1 VKRRSRATMSDFVS
15 DAKSSPAQQQQRRL
29 PPGIHDGLLVD
40 KVGVSHTLLERG
52 MAPDTAVNHVKSG
65 ARVVFDECGCGGT
78 CGFVYAT
85 PLDLP
90 ILTRNEPVL
99 NTHKGLTGSL
109 SLWRSQNGDTIVLA
123 EGPVEWL

>member
-1 VKRRSRATMSDFVS
+1 VKRRSRATMSDLVS
-15 DAKSSPAQQQQRRL
+15 DAKSSPAQQQRRR
-29 PPGIHDGLLVD
+29 PPGIHDDLLVD
-40 KVGVSHTLLERG
+40 KLGVAHTLLERD
-52 MAPDTAVNHVKSG
+52 MAPEAAVNHVKSG

-78 CGFVYAT
+78 CGYVYST
-85 PLDLP
+85 TEDLP
-90 ILTRNEPVL
+90 TLTHKVPAL